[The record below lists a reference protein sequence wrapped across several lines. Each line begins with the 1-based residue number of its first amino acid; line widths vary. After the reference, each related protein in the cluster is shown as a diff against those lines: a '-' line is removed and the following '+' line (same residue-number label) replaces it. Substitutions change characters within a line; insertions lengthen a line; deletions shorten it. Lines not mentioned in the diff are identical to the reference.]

1 MGEVV
6 VVPGV
11 GVEELVDVVVGA
23 EVVDVLLAVELG
35 LVAVDRASRSGRGRA
50 GLLGEVVVAPGV
62 GVDEFVDVVV
72 GSDVVDVLLLVE
84 LGLVSVDV
92 TSLGGVGAAASWVR
106 SLWCH

>member
-1 MGEVV
+1 M
-6 VVPGV
+6 VPGV

-35 LVAVDRASRSGRGRA
+35 LV
-50 GLLGEVVVAPGV
+50 
-62 GVDEFVDVVV
+62 
-72 GSDVVDVLLLVE
+72 
-84 LGLVSVDV
+84 SVDV